1 MSGQPFTLY
10 INLMKNKFLLLFGLS
25 FCLLL
30 EGLFCFAED
39 FTLPEPTKDEYIYF
53 TADQAVY
60 DKENSIVAIKGNAEI
75 YIEDGISSTRVIKS
89 DDIQVYI
96 KEQIL
101 VSQGKTVI
109 EDEKGIFTSDGIKI
123 DLASKAVIMENISA
137 DYPPIRVLSTKS
149 IQAEDNKYILK
160 KANITCCNYEKPHY
174 TLYVGKADLIPNDR
188 IWAVNAVVK
197 IGKVPVFYLPFMYRS
212 LNTDR
217 LFTTYVDF
225 DQSDNT
231 GFGFLT
237 STVYAKNN
245 FVAKA
250 NLDYYTR
257 SGFGYGAEIGYED
270 PQKFRGSLQ
279 AYTIYDKVEK
289 KQRWGVDGGYWWEV
303 ADTSDSLNKGKGAIY
318 FSQFETRNVSDA
330 DFNDDFFRS
339 NPYVVSPDKLTR
351 ISAVRQSNSNTLR
364 IGYTNRDELNP
375 DDKTY
380 FNAEEYA
387 PKTDW
392 IFNPFTVKGTGGIVN
407 NFAIGFNNAKLGDY
421 NFVQYLNADWKSSKS
436 FKLHPNFT
444 LTPSGYY
451 KQDAIL
457 KDPTNNDEDTFV
469 SRYGGEVNLRSNLK
483 TGLLDIGYRY
493 TKRSTGGSLTNSGSG
508 DTSEEENLIY
518 IQNYYMLGQNFYFKL
533 GSGYDLRKSDESWQ
547 TKYRIEPVLG
557 EIGYFSPLTGASF
570 YLQDIYDVHSANQA
584 FVLDSIFK
592 SFGDSYANFGITN
605 YSTDRDT
612 FLFTT
617 KFLIAPKNW
626 TWRADMGI
634 DISARDSHVG
644 AYSKHIKI
652 YKDFHDIGI
661 MVGVRDRNQNLS
673 FSFRINVYC
682 GKGDNKQIKSNAE
695 LQSDKYWRPWR
706 DEGMIRDNF

>member
-1 MSGQPFTLY
+1 MLFAFFAPCR
-10 INLMKNKFLLLFGLS
+10 LL
-25 FCLLL
+25 
-30 EGLFCFAED
+30 AED
-39 FTLPEPTKDEYIYF
+39 FVLPEPTKGEYIYF
-53 TADQAVY
+53 TADEAIY
-60 DKENSIVAIKGNAEI
+60 DKEKSIVAIKGNAEI
-75 YIEDGISSTRVIKS
+75 YIEDGTAATRVIKS
-89 DDIQVYI
+89 DDIQVFI
-96 KEQIL
+96 KDKVLI
-101 VSQGKTVI
+101 SNGPTSI
-109 EDEKGIFTSDGIKI
+109 EDEKGVFTSEGVHF
-123 DLASKAVIMENISA
+123 DLQSKAVIMEDISV

-149 IQAEDNKYILK
+149 IESKNNKYILK
-160 KANITCCNYEKPHY
+160 KANITCCNYQKPHY

-188 IWAVNAVVK
+188 IWATNAVVK

-212 LNTDR
+212 LNADR

-231 GFGFLT
+231 GFGLLT
-237 STVYAKNN
+237 STVYSKND
-245 FVAKA
+245 FIAKA

-279 AYTIYDKVEK
+279 AYTIYDKVQS
-289 KQRWGVDGGYWWEV
+289 KQRWGIDGGYWWQV
-303 ADTSDSLNKGKGAIY
+303 ADTSDSLNKKDGAIY

-351 ISAVRQSNSNTLR
+351 LSAVRQSGSNTFR
-364 IGYTNRDELNP
+364 IGYTNRDQLNP

-380 FNAEEYA
+380 SNAEEYA
-387 PKTDW
+387 PKVDW

-407 NFAIGFNNAKLGDY
+407 NFSVGFNNAKFGDY
-421 NFVQYLNADWKSSKS
+421 DFVQYLNADWKSSKD

-444 LTPSGYY
+444 LTPSGYFSE
-451 KQDAIL
+451 DGIL
-457 KDPTNNDEDTFV
+457 KDPTNNDKDTFV
-469 SRYGGEVNLRSNLK
+469 SRYGGEINLRSNLK

-493 TKRSTGGSLTNSGSG
+493 TKRSTSGSLTTAAADDS
-508 DTSEEENLIY
+508 SEEENLVY

-533 GSGYDLRKSDESWQ
+533 GSGYDLKDSSESWQ
-547 TKYRIEPVLG
+547 AKYRIEP
-557 EIGYFSPLTGASF
+557 ITAQAGYFSPLTGASF
-570 YLQDIYDVHSANQA
+570 FVENIYDVHNGNQA
-584 FVLDSIFK
+584 FVIDSVFK
-592 SFGDSYANFGITN
+592 SIGDSYANFGMTN

-634 DISARDSHVG
+634 DVSVRDSHIG

-682 GKGDNKQIKSNAE
+682 GKGGDKNVKSKAQANSDN
-695 LQSDKYWRPWR
+695 YWRPWR
-706 DEGMIRDNF
+706 DEGMVRDNF